1 MEPAGD
7 RQPSVTDGIAR
18 PVIALGIDYP
28 DRHDTGPHRHRRGQL
43 LYGSTGVVMV
53 RTSEGTWM
61 MPPQRGIWI
70 PPGIVHDVRMLGAV
84 TIRTLYVE
92 PDAACGMPERCQVLG
107 ISPLMQALLAEA
119 VGLPKEYDLDGRDG
133 ALMALVQHELRRL
146 SPLPLSLPL
155 PAHEALAR
163 RCRAFIL
170 HPTPHETIEGWSRSL
185 GLSRRSFTR
194 LFRREMGLSFME
206 WRQKA
211 CLMAALP
218 RLADG
223 ESVTS
228 VALDIGYDN
237 PAAFT
242 TMFKRVL
249 GLSPRMY
256 LDAKG

>member
-1 MEPAGD
+1 METEDD

-18 PVIALGIDYP
+18 PVIALGADYP

-43 LYGSTGVVMV
+43 LYGSTGLLMV

-61 MPPQRGIWI
+61 TPPQRGIWI

-84 TIRTLYVE
+84 TMRSLYVD
-92 PDAACGMPERCQVLG
+92 PDAARGMPERCQV
-107 ISPLMQALLAEA
+107 IDIPPLMRALLTEA
-119 VGLPKEYDLDGRDG
+119 VELPREYDLDGRDG
-133 ALMALVQHELRRL
+133 ALMALVQHELLRL
-146 SPLPLSLPL
+146 PPLPLSLPL
-155 PAHEALAR
+155 PEHKTLAR

-170 HPTPHETIEGWSRSL
+170 RPTPHETIDDWSRSL

-194 LFRREMGLSFME
+194 LFRRELGLSFVE

-218 RLADG
+218 RLAEG

-228 VALDIGYDN
+228 VALDLGYDN

-249 GLSPRMY
+249 GLPPRMY
-256 LDAKG
+256 FDEKG

>member
-1 MEPAGD
+1 MERADD

-28 DRHDTGPHRHRRGQL
+28 DRHATGPHRHRRGQL

-61 MPPQRGIWI
+61 TPPQRGIWI
-70 PPGIVHDVRMLGAV
+70 PPGVVHDVRMLGAV
-84 TIRTLYVE
+84 TIRSLYVE
-92 PDAACGMPERCQVLG
+92 PGSARGMPERWQVIG
-107 ISPLMQALLAEA
+107 VSPLMRALLAEA
-119 VGLPKEYDLDGRDG
+119 VALPKEYDLDGRDG
-133 ALMALVQHELRRL
+133 ALMALLQHELRRL
-146 SPLPLSLPL
+146 PPLPLSLPL

-170 HPTPHETIEGWSRSL
+170 RPTSHDTIDDWSRSL

-194 LFRREMGLSFME
+194 LFRREIGLSFVE

-228 VALDIGYDN
+228 VALDLGYDN

-249 GLSPRMY
+249 GLPPRLY
-256 LDAKG
+256 LEAKG